1 MGLSAE
7 IGLDAVLPNM
17 RDPEASVDP
26 AWVFTVRPDLRHWDY
41 RGDRDVFGFDPS
53 GRMLYFGKTHAGEDV
68 WLVLAPEECIGPYG
82 TKHDL
87 PKKMDAPARMDRK
100 VANVIWAF
108 LSVVFSRVQYSDFAL
123 RDDYP
128 DISSEA
134 KLELSTDIL

>member
-1 MGLSAE
+1 M
-7 IGLDAVLPNM
+7 DAVLPNM

-100 VANVIWAF
+100 VANVMWAF
-108 LSVVFSRVQYSDFAL
+108 LSVVFSRVQYTDFAL
-123 RDDYP
+123 RHDYP

-134 KLELSTDIL
+134 KLELM